1 MRVLLGVLS
10 LLMVVAV
17 IGVLAKKQLAT
28 TTSQLPA
35 LQTPAIDAA
44 AAVPTGTVK
53 EQSLQVQQQY
63 KQAVESALQ
72 QTRPQPDDK

>member
-10 LLMVVAV
+10 LLVVVAV

-35 LQTPAIDAA
+35 LQTPAVGATT
-44 AAVPTGTVK
+44 VPTGTVK

-63 KQAVESALQ
+63 QQALESALQ
-72 QTRPQPDDK
+72 QTRPQPEDK

>member
-28 TTSQLPA
+28 TASQLPA
-35 LQTPAIDAA
+35 LQTPAVGAA
-44 AAVPTGTVK
+44 TVPTGTVGA
-53 EQSLQVQQQY
+53 QSLQVQQQY
-63 KQAVESALQ
+63 QQALESALQ
-72 QTRPQPDDK
+72 QTRPQPEDK